1 MLYRTSEVVR
11 IDLLALDI
19 NREVLKVN
27 EVNGAGEVVMD
38 LGVGEA
44 ICRFIVVLE
53 TLIFKLNTL
62 PLARLEAEVDNI
74 VLVC

>member
-27 EVNGAGEVVMD
+27 EVNGVGEVVMD

-44 ICRFIVVLE
+44 VCRFIVVLE

-62 PLARLEAEVDNI
+62 PLARLEAEVENV